1 MPKKVS
7 IVIPIFN
14 EERTIAQIIQSVEN
28 ASVFDM
34 QKEIILVNDC
44 STDASREIIETYKD
58 CYKIFHHEK
67 NKGKG
72 AALRTGFRNVTGD
85 IVIIQDADLEYD
97 PNEYESL
104 LKVIIDDKADVVFG
118 SRFITGR
125 SHRFLYFWNYV
136 GNNFITM
143 LSNMFTKQNLSDIE
157 TGYKVLRK
165 EILDLILPSL
175 KSNRFGIEPE
185 LTARVAKIAR
195 QGKCR
200 IYEIGIS
207 YHGRTFEEGK
217 KIGWKD
223 GFSAI
228 WSTLR
233 FNLFN

>member
-1 MPKKVS
+1 MKVS
-7 IVIPIFN
+7 IVIPIYN
-14 EERTIAQIIQSVEN
+14 EERTIARIIKSVER

-34 QKEIILVNDC
+34 QKEIVLVNDC
-44 STDASREIIETYKD
+44 STDSSREIIEDYKD
-58 CYKIFHHEK
+58 LYKIFHHEK

-97 PNEYESL
+97 PNEYENL
-104 LKVIIDDKADVVFG
+104 LKPIIDNKADVVFG

-125 SHRFLYFWNYV
+125 SHRLLYYWHYV
-136 GNNFITM
+136 GNNFLTT
-143 LSNMFTKQNLSDIE
+143 LSNIFTNLNLSDVE
-157 TGYKVLRK
+157 AGYKVLRK
-165 EILDLILPSL
+165 EIIDLILPEL

-185 LTARVAKIAR
+185 LVARVAKIAR

-207 YHGRTFEEGK
+207 YHGRTYEEGK

-223 GFSAI
+223 GLSAI
-228 WSTLR
+228 WSILR
-233 FNLFN
+233 FNLFD